1 MSAADHLLF
10 HTIRRYLHFYTFFR
24 LYCEDKRLSDV
35 AAFPAGSG
43 FAEPSIVLNT
53 YEKNG
58 QTHTWAVTV
67 HPGVASPYLF
77 RNVQLAL
84 LSNTGELV
92 KKADVETFFEVI
104 SFSYDGQINRS
115 CKFQ

>member
-1 MSAADHLLF
+1 MSVADHVLF
-10 HTIRRYLHFYTFFR
+10 HTILRYLLFYTFFR
-24 LYCEDKRLSDV
+24 LCCEDKTLSDV

-58 QTHTWAVTV
+58 QTHTWTVTV
-67 HPGVASPYLF
+67 HPGVAPPYLF
-77 RNVQLAL
+77 RNVQLVL
-84 LSNTGELV
+84 LTNTGEVV
-92 KKADVETFFEVI
+92 KKADVETFLEVM
-104 SFSYDGQINRS
+104 SFSHDGQINRN